1 MIRVSEGYAYPIGPM
16 PQVIANDL
24 RSLDEMVRDLVE
36 ECQCASQFSMIRV
49 SEGKYRIGDTKILI
63 FVRILRSHVMV
74 RVGGGWDTLQNYLDK
89 HDPCRCRRGHR
100 STIGATMSVRSNKSP
115 MAVGVTYDR
124 SESPGTP
131 RRRSS
136 AFQGNGSRQSSFV
149 DKPRGYSRQWD
160 SPRGSLAGITSS
172 GYGQAS
178 PAYSSPRGSLTGAS
192 GTLPRSR
199 SPSAPHTSF
208 RTPSHSPATN
218 SRSFELGPSRDGS
231 KLFNGRNGPSP
242 LLKDGA
248 QPQSPYDTLPVGRN
262 TLTQKVHNLLEKNS
276 VAFSRLNKTW

>member
-1 MIRVSEGYAYPIGPM
+1 M

-36 ECQCASQFSMIRV
+36 ECQCASQFSM
-49 SEGKYRIGDTKILI
+49 IGDTKILI

-131 RRRSS
+131 RR
-136 AFQGNGSRQSSFV
+136 
-149 DKPRGYSRQWD
+149 
-160 SPRGSLAGITSS
+160 
-172 GYGQAS
+172 
-178 PAYSSPRGSLTGAS
+178 
-192 GTLPRSR
+192 
-199 SPSAPHTSF
+199 
-208 RTPSHSPATN
+208 
-218 SRSFELGPSRDGS
+218 
-231 KLFNGRNGPSP
+231 
-242 LLKDGA
+242 
-248 QPQSPYDTLPVGRN
+248 
-262 TLTQKVHNLLEKNS
+262 
-276 VAFSRLNKTW
+276 